1 MAVKDPATIERYA
14 SHHAD
19 MIAMLENLREFVSTM
34 PAPDENCEL
43 TGYGV
48 DYGYTGDV
56 ARIHAKLK
64 EASGIAYKI
73 TQ

>member
-1 MAVKDPATIERYA
+1 MTVKDTATVERYA

-19 MIAMLENLREFVSTM
+19 MVAMLENLREFVATM

-43 TGYGV
+43 RGYGV

-56 ARIHAKLK
+56 ARIHAKLR
-64 EASGIAYKI
+64 EASDIAYEM